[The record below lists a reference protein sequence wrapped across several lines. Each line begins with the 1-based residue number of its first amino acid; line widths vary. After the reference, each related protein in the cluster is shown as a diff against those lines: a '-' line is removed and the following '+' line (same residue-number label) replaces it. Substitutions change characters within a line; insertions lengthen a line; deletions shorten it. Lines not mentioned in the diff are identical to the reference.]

1 MDKREAI
8 LQAALELFADRG
20 FHGTAVPLIAAKAKV
35 GAGTI
40 YRYFKDKESLV
51 NELYRHWK
59 SRLFDHVMDGLPSDV
74 PVRSLFHE
82 IWVRWIGFGAN
93 HPQALL
99 FLEAHH
105 HSPYLD
111 DTSQALIDKIQAV
124 FVEMITL
131 GCQEQVLKAVPPQ
144 LHMSFIAGV
153 ITQLVKDASVVSF
166 NIALTPEVI
175 ASAEEMC
182 WQALRR

>member
-8 LQAALELFADRG
+8 LQAALELFAERG
-20 FHGTAVPLIAAKAKV
+20 FHGTAVPLIAEKARV

-40 YRYFKDKESLV
+40 YRHFKDKESLV

-59 SRLFDHVMDGLPSDV
+59 NRLFEHISQGLSADT
-74 PVRSLFHE
+74 PVRTLFHE
-82 IWVRWIGFGAN
+82 VWVRWIGFAAK

-111 DTSQALIDKIQAV
+111 ESSKALSERIHSA
-124 FVEMITL
+124 FLEMMAL
-131 GCQEQVLKAVPPQ
+131 GCREQVFKALPAQ
-144 LHMSFIAGV
+144 LLMTFISGV
-153 ITQLVKDASVVSF
+153 VSQLVKDSWTDRFDIDLSPET
-166 NIALTPEVI
+166 IAH
-175 ASAEEMC
+175 AEEMC

>member
-20 FHGTAVPLIAAKAKV
+20 FHGTAVPLIAARAKV

-40 YRYFKDKESLV
+40 YRYFRDKENLV

-59 SRLFDHVMDGLPSDV
+59 SRLFHHVMDGLPSDI

-82 IWVRWIGFGAN
+82 IWVRWIGFGAQ

-105 HSPYLD
+105 HSPYLNES
-111 DTSQALIDKIQAV
+111 SQALVDKIQVA
-124 FVEMITL
+124 FVEMITF
-131 GCQEQVLKAVPPQ
+131 GCREQVLKAVAPQ

-153 ITQLVKDASVVSF
+153 ISQLVKDASAKNVH
-166 NIALTPEVI
+166 IELTPEII